1 MRAHGRGSENKGAAK
16 QKGGGL
22 RKKDGWKK
30 RVLHAP
36 LATPLCKPMIEVLSC
51 GVERLQNFFGGFCA
65 KMAVKQAVSQLFDAR
80 HYVFY
85 STPPPLKFEIQP

>member
-1 MRAHGRGSENKGAAK
+1 MVGVRKTRGQQNKR
-16 QKGGGL
+16 GGGCE
-22 RKKDGWKK
+22 KKMDGKK
-30 RVLHAP
+30 GFCTHPSLPPCV
-36 LATPLCKPMIEVLSC
+36 IEVLSC

-65 KMAVKQAVSQLFDAR
+65 KMAVKQDVSQLFDAR